1 MRHPLV
7 PFLFIFQWPAV
18 VLLWL
23 CSTRPA
29 VLVTSVMCNTHILYL
44 LRLFSNVMCVFGA
57 FYLLAP
63 AVLRF
68 LHQRVGV
75 VCFVG

>member
-1 MRHPLV
+1 
-7 PFLFIFQWPAV
+7 
-18 VLLWL
+18 
-23 CSTRPA
+23 
-29 VLVTSVMCNTHILYL
+29 MCD
-44 LRLFSNVMCVFGA
+44 FGA

-75 VCFVG
+75 VFFVWWTFERL